1 VSELSERDLIARIQ
15 QQLAPAP
22 PWLLV
27 GIGDDAAVVEPE
39 RNRLEVLSV
48 DAIVE
53 GVHFERRY
61 VPPAAI
67 GHRAL
72 AVNLSDLAAM
82 GAVPRLALLSFA
94 LPSALSCRDFDAIV
108 SGLTA
113 LAKRH
118 RLHVVGGNLTRTPG
132 PMVIDVTVSG
142 SVKRRQVLAR
152 SGARA
157 GDEIYVTGS
166 VGAAAAGREQLADGA
181 GGAAGDN
188 AARFLYPEPRVRT
201 GLLLGR
207 NRAATAAIDLS
218 DGVADGVRRL
228 SEAGGVGAIIDAGA
242 LPIGEETRTWF
253 AARGLDPVTESLS
266 GGDDYE
272 LLFTVRPRLRHRLR
286 SVAQGS
292 DVPLTRIGVCTR
304 ETAVVLRRIA
314 GDPSSDTPLPG
325 GYTHFR

>member
-1 VSELSERDLIARIQ
+1 
-15 QQLAPAP
+15 
-22 PWLLV
+22 
-27 GIGDDAAVVEPE
+27 
-39 RNRLEVLSV
+39 
-48 DAIVE
+48 
-53 GVHFERRY
+53 
-61 VPPAAI
+61 
-67 GHRAL
+67 
-72 AVNLSDLAAM
+72 
-82 GAVPRLALLSFA
+82 
-94 LPSALSCRDFDAIV
+94 
-108 SGLTA
+108 
-113 LAKRH
+113 
-118 RLHVVGGNLTRTPG
+118 
-132 PMVIDVTVSG
+132 MVINVTVSG
-142 SVKRRQVLAR
+142 TVKRRQVLAR

-166 VGAAAAGREQLADGA
+166 VGAASAGRQQLADGA
-181 GGAAGDN
+181 GGATGDN

-228 SEAGGVGAIIDAGA
+228 AEAGGVGAIVDAGV

-253 AARGLDPVTESLS
+253 AARGLDPVMESLS

-286 SVAQGS
+286 AVAQGS

-304 ETAVVLRRIA
+304 ERAVVLRRTA